1 MSQEDG
7 VKSYFKSK
15 IKKLENE
22 NTQLK
27 NELLCLTEDKNKN
40 MVEYYL
46 RLRSDLI
53 NEIEEKTERWFELGL
68 KLEE

>member
-40 MVEYYL
+40 MVEYYFL
-46 RLRSDLI
+46 LLHSVQ
-53 NEIEEKTERWFELGL
+53 
-68 KLEE
+68 KLY